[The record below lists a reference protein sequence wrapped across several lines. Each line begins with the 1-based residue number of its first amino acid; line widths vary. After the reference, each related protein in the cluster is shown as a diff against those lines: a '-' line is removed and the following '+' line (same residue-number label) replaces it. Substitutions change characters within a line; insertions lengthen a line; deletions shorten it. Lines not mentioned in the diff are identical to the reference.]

1 MEKTTTYQLER
12 FVAAQEHVYDVALH
26 ELEKGKK
33 ETHWMWFIFPQLKEL
48 GRSTTAKFFG
58 ISGLD
63 EARAYLQH
71 PLLRQRL
78 EDCFRVVLQSG
89 VKNPVDIF
97 GIPDYLKFH
106 SCLTLFL
113 LAEPENVLFKKVLD
127 TYYQGITDFD
137 TENLIQNI

>member
-1 MEKTTTYQLER
+1 METTYPLDR
-12 FVAAQEHVYDVALH
+12 FVAAQEHVYDIALR
-26 ELEKGKK
+26 ELEHGRK

-48 GRSTTAKFFG
+48 GNSSNAKFFG
-58 ISGLD
+58 ISGLG

-78 EDCFRVVLQSG
+78 EDCFRAVLKSK

-97 GIPDYLKFH
+97 GMTDYLKFH

-113 LAEPENVLFKKVLD
+113 LAEPEHPLLKEVLA
-127 TYYQGITDFD
+127 TYYQGITDFE
-137 TENLIQNI
+137 TETIIMNR

>member
-1 MEKTTTYQLER
+1 METTYPLDR
-12 FVAAQEHVYDVALH
+12 FVAAQEHVYTIALR
-26 ELEKGKK
+26 ELEHGRK

-48 GRSTTAKFFG
+48 GNSTNAKFFG
-58 ISGLD
+58 ISGLG

-78 EDCFRVVLQSG
+78 ENCFRAVLKSK

-97 GIPDYLKFH
+97 GMTDYLKFH

-113 LAEPENVLFKKVLD
+113 LAEPEHPLLKEVLA
-127 TYYQGITDFD
+127 TYYRGITDFE
-137 TENLIQNI
+137 TENIILNR

>member
-1 MEKTTTYQLER
+1 METTYTLDR
-12 FVAAQEHVYDVALH
+12 FVAAQEHVYDIALR
-26 ELEKGKK
+26 ELEHGRK

-48 GRSTTAKFFG
+48 GNSTNAKFFG

-78 EDCFRVVLQSG
+78 EDCFRAVLKSK

-97 GIPDYLKFH
+97 GMTDYLKFH

-113 LAEPENVLFKKVLD
+113 LAEPEHPLLKEVLA
-127 TYYQGITDFD
+127 TYYQGITDFE
-137 TENLIQNI
+137 TETIIMNR

>member
-1 MEKTTTYQLER
+1 METTYTLDR
-12 FVAAQEHVYDVALH
+12 FVAAQEHVYDIALR
-26 ELEKGKK
+26 ELEHGRK

-48 GRSTTAKFFG
+48 GNSTNAKFFG
-58 ISGLD
+58 ISGQD

-78 EDCFRVVLQSG
+78 EDCFRAVLKSK

-97 GIPDYLKFH
+97 GMTDYLKFH

-113 LAEPENVLFKKVLD
+113 LAEPEHPLLKEVLA
-127 TYYQGITDFD
+127 TYYQGITDFE
-137 TENLIQNI
+137 TETIIMNR

>member
-1 MEKTTTYQLER
+1 METTYTLDR
-12 FVAAQEHVYDVALH
+12 FVAAQEHVYDIALR
-26 ELEKGKK
+26 ELEHGRK

-48 GRSTTAKFFG
+48 GNSTNAKFFG

-78 EDCFRVVLQSG
+78 EDCFRAVLKSK

-97 GIPDYLKFH
+97 GMTDYLKFH

-113 LAEPENVLFKKVLD
+113 LAEPEHPLLKE
-127 TYYQGITDFD
+127 ITDFE
-137 TENLIQNI
+137 TENIILNR